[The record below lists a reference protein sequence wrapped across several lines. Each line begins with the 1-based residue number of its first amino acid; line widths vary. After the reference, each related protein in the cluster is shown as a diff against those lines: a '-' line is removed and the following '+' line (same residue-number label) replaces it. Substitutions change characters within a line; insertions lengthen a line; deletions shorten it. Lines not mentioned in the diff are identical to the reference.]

1 MIKENV
7 SSIRQRILRVCSKI
21 NQDAGKITI
30 IAVSKGRAL
39 EQIREAIEAGIS
51 DIGENRVQEAISKYN
66 ELYAKRYTLNA
77 IEWHMVGHLQANK
90 VKDAVRIF
98 DLIQS
103 VDSVRLAEEIDKQ
116 ADKIN
121 KIQDILIEIKTS
133 PEESKF
139 GLKPDEVPGVIKEIA
154 KLKNINIKG
163 LMTIAP
169 IVDNPEKTRPYFKM
183 LRELYDQINRV
194 SGIGY
199 RVSTLSMGMT
209 DDFEIALEE
218 GSNMVRLGRAIF
230 EGEKHV

>member
-51 DIGENRVQEAISKYN
+51 DIGENRVQEAILKYN
-66 ELYAKRYTLNA
+66 NLTPNA
-77 IEWHMVGHLQANK
+77 QHLTPIKWHMVGHLQANK

-169 IVDNPEKTRPYFKM
+169 LVDNPEKTRPYFRI
-183 LRELYDQINRV
+183 LRELRDKINALRV
-194 SGIGY
+194 TSY
-199 RVSTLSMGMT
+199 ELRVLSMGMT
-209 DDFEIALEE
+209 DDFEVAIEE
-218 GSNMVRLGRAIF
+218 GANMIRIGRAIF
-230 EGEKHV
+230 EG

>member
-7 SSIRQRILRVCSKI
+7 PRIRQRILKVCSKI
-21 NQDAGKITI
+21 NRDPGKITI
-30 IAVSKGRAL
+30 IAVSKGRVL
-39 EQIREAIEAGIS
+39 EQIKEAIDAGIN
-51 DIGENRVQEAISKYN
+51 DIGENRVQEAI
-66 ELYAKRYTLNA
+66 AKFNA
-77 IEWHMVGHLQANK
+77 LRTMNYKLRTHMVGHLQTNK

-103 VDSVRLAEEIDKQ
+103 VDSLRLAEEIDKQ

-139 GLKPDEVPGVIKEIA
+139 GLKADEAIEVITELTKF
-154 KLKNINIKG
+154 KNINIKG

-169 IVDNPEKTRPYFKM
+169 IADNPEKSRPYFRLLK
-183 LRELYDQINRV
+183 ELKDKINQLTNHQLT
-194 SGIGY
+194 I
-199 RVSTLSMGMT
+199 LSMGMT
-209 DDFEIALEE
+209 DDFEIAIEE

-230 EGEKHV
+230 E

>member
-7 SSIRQRILRVCSKI
+7 SRIRQQILKVCSKI
-21 NQDAGKITI
+21 NQDPGKITI
-30 IAVSKGRAL
+30 IAVSKGRGA
-39 EQIREAIEAGIS
+39 EEIKEAIAAGIT
-51 DIGENRVQEAISKYN
+51 DIGENKVQEALAKHK
-66 ELYAKRYTLNA
+66 ELSTIDYRLSTVK
-77 IEWHMVGHLQANK
+77 WHMVGHLQTNK
-90 VKDAVRIF
+90 VKDAVKIF

-139 GLKPDEVPGVIKEIA
+139 GLKADEAIEVIEDIV

-169 IVDNPEKTRPYFKM
+169 LVDNPEKTRPYFRL
-183 LRELYDQINRV
+183 LRELRDRV
-194 SGIGY
+194 NEL
-199 RVSTLSMGMT
+199 RVLSMGMT
-209 DDFEIALEE
+209 EDFQIAIEE
-218 GSNMVRLGRAIF
+218 GSNMIRLGRAIF
-230 EGEKHV
+230 E